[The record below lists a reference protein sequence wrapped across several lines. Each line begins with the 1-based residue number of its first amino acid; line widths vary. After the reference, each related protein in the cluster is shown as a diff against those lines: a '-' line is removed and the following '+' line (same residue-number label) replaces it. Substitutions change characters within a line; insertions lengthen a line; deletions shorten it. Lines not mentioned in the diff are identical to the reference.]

1 MAIRTENPAL
11 GKSAGLGNTS
21 VHQGIDGFEF
31 AQNLASAQAKFA
43 SCIMGIDP
51 GLSGAIA
58 FYFPDAPGRCAVEDM
73 PVVDGQ
79 VDCATLAA
87 HIRQMGSSFA
97 VVEYVAS
104 RPGQG
109 IASAF
114 KFGASFGA
122 LRGVLAALEI
132 RTVLVT
138 PGAWKKHFRLDSD
151 KVKIPRA
158 RVANIP

>member
-21 VHQGIDGFEF
+21 VHQGIDGSEF

-73 PVVDGQ
+73 PVVDGWGRHSQ
-79 VDCATLAA
+79 
-87 HIRQMGSSFA
+87 SSNTW
-97 VVEYVAS
+97 
-104 RPGQG
+104 RPGP
-109 IASAF
+109 AR
-114 KFGASFGA
+114 A
-122 LRGVLAALEI
+122 LRVPLSLEPALVLFAASWPL
-132 RTVLVT
+132 L
-138 PGAWKKHFRLDSD
+138 KS
-151 KVKIPRA
+151 A
-158 RVANIP
+158 RCL